1 MGTALTGLEI
11 RDTYDALIKIGG
23 NGPLTTSAQ
32 FIGDGLGNDSVL
44 TLSTTSVGIG
54 GDTSGTVS
62 GVAVNAKFCVK
73 SEGSVSGAGFVYAND
88 TTAANGSVV
97 YACRSRGTIASPTA
111 VVSGDRIASLIFAGN
126 DGTDL
131 ALAAQIN
138 IEVDGTVGANDMPGR
153 INFLTTPDGTQAPT
167 EKMRIANDGK
177 LKFNSYGS
185 GTITGTPAYNLG
197 VDASGNVIELPGGV
211 IDGAGTASYVPKWT
225 DANTLGNS
233 QIFDNGTNVGIG
245 TASPTSRLHISGAS
259 TIFQITDTNKNTNNS
274 LHISAISQT
283 AWGIGTDT
291 SGTFTGTK
299 VAITDAGNV
308 GIGTSTPNRT
318 TEIVGGSGATLG
330 VSTSANG
337 ASLLYGRLAMYSTAG
352 SNSFIDYGGEIR
364 SYSGAGID
372 YSDLRF
378 YTAAGAA
385 STEKLRIT
393 SAGNVG
399 IGTSSPSG
407 KLHVYGG
414 DSFLGLDWASANYD
428 GTPRQFRI
436 ASNGNNSGYITQA
449 AYNSSVAAAT
459 TFFRSYVNAASS
471 GALVFES
478 GAGDFTTNGGIPT
491 SYAERMRITSAGNV
505 GIGTTTVSD
514 KLTIKG
520 TVALRNDEVAAGYGT
535 LNIVPAAAIGASANR
550 IAALNTTDIAFETSS
565 AERFRIT
572 NNGVT
577 FNGDTA
583 AANALDD
590 YEEGTWTMGIAFGG
604 AATGI
609 TYGLNTGTY
618 TKIGR
623 QVTVSGYM
631 NLTSKGSSTGTAKIT
646 GLPFTIG
653 AAVSNY
659 ATANMWYSNVSF
671 ANQFQAIG
679 AINTTLVELY
689 ELTEAGAITSLNE
702 TNFADNSEIIIS
714 FTYNV

>member
-399 IGTSSPSG
+399 IGT
-407 KLHVYGG
+407 
-414 DSFLGLDWASANYD
+414 
-428 GTPRQFRI
+428 
-436 ASNGNNSGYITQA
+436 
-449 AYNSSVAAAT
+449 
-459 TFFRSYVNAASS
+459 
-471 GALVFES
+471 
-478 GAGDFTTNGGIPT
+478 
-491 SYAERMRITSAGNV
+491 
-505 GIGTTTVSD
+505 TTVSD